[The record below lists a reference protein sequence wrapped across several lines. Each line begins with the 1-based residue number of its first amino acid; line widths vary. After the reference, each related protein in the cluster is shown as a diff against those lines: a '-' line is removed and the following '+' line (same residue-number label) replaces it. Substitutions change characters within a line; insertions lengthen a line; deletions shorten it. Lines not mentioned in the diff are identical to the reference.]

1 MKSVYLG
8 IDIGGMSIKAGVVD
22 KDGYLLMK
30 DSVKTRALE
39 GGAPVF
45 IEDVK
50 NLITKM
56 FERAEEQDLKIISI
70 GFGVPGLVNP
80 VEGRIDYMANLKLEN
95 INLRKELRMFN
106 VPIYISN
113 DANVACLGEAK
124 FGAARGFG
132 NVILLTLGT
141 GVGGGVL
148 IDGKLFEGV
157 EGKGAELGHMTL
169 IVSGEQCG
177 CGRKGCFEAYASAS
191 ALLRLTR
198 NEMLSNTSS
207 LMWEYCHGN
216 IDEVN
221 GLTSF
226 ECAKKGDESANR
238 VVDLYVKYLS
248 EGILSYCNIFRPNLI
263 LLGGGV
269 SNQGDYLINK
279 IKEYC
284 EKFNYGYKR
293 APIVEIKVAALKN
306 DAGIIGAA
314 ALGM

>member
-157 EGKGAELGHMTL
+157 EGKGAE
-169 IVSGEQCG
+169 V
-177 CGRKGCFEAYASAS
+177 
-191 ALLRLTR
+191 
-198 NEMLSNTSS
+198 
-207 LMWEYCHGN
+207 
-216 IDEVN
+216 
-221 GLTSF
+221 
-226 ECAKKGDESANR
+226 
-238 VVDLYVKYLS
+238 
-248 EGILSYCNIFRPNLI
+248 
-263 LLGGGV
+263 
-269 SNQGDYLINK
+269 
-279 IKEYC
+279 
-284 EKFNYGYKR
+284 
-293 APIVEIKVAALKN
+293 
-306 DAGIIGAA
+306 
-314 ALGM
+314 